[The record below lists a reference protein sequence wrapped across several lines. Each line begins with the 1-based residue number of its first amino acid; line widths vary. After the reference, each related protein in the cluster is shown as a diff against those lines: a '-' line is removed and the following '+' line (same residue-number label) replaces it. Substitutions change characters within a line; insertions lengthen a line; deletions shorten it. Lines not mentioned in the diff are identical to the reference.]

1 MTTSPTPTRP
11 TAVTI
16 VVVLTWIAGL
26 LDVVGGV
33 LLIAFHGNDS
43 FVADANT
50 SGANLL
56 VLGIFLILIGLFI
69 ILLAGAIG
77 RGNRGARLILTFIML
92 IRLALGFGGL
102 LTSHG
107 AARVDSAFEF
117 VTAIVVLALLWST
130 QARSFFA
137 LK

>member
-1 MTTSPTPTRP
+1 MTDRARP
-11 TAVTI
+11 LSVTI

-33 LLIAFHGNDS
+33 LLIVLHGNDS

-50 SGANLL
+50 TGGNLL
-56 VLGIFLILIGLFI
+56 VLGIVLVLVGLFI

-92 IRLALGFGGL
+92 IRLALGLYGL
-102 LTSHG
+102 VATRGSTRL
-107 AARVDSAFEF
+107 DSVFEV
-117 VTAIVVLALLWST
+117 VTAIIVLALVWSAS
-130 QARSFFA
+130 ARLFFA
-137 LK
+137 RR